1 MMSMRSNNGVRMS
14 EGGGITEMKPMEAV
28 ATATPPT
35 TDVFLP
41 ILEEMERGMFDATR
55 SSSSSSLLSST
66 RRPKNR
72 PQSVPGATGKA
83 TALKQMLELDTT
95 STVATQTSILAGEES
110 GQHQQ
115 PKSLSMNN
123 PFNNKKQNN
132 FLVFP
137 APKQQQT
144 LQKPQ
149 QQQELGQDEN
159 KKKRG
164 RPRKD
169 PTSTLK
175 DEEFRDSLEKRRTT
189 LKKIM
194 SGNNKGGALVPSSSA
209 LKKRRG
215 RKKNNGATIH
225 TPHLSGGNLTSADTG
240 AGAATL
246 KVDRQNFSKYYHT
259 ELLKSADEYS
269 LGMKVRFLMCCEEV
283 HYGLSAELD
292 RLPTMVEWAEA
303 CQFGATSSTAEES
316 SFIAEEAFI
325 RPSGSADS
333 FPSQEELDKE
343 ARMFIGARGLGRKGP
358 GRGKGRQRKK
368 PPKLSLDVAKLKLDV
383 MDIFPE
389 IVVENCSASPND
401 TTVYCYGT
409 PKDFVNV
416 MLAARAAKQLMVE
429 SNMRL
434 VISIARR
441 YQNIEGIGISDL
453 VQEGSMG
460 LMRAVE
466 KFDPTK
472 GFKFSTY
479 ASWWIQQAIFRSMA
493 YSSRTIR
500 LPVHIHNLLSRI
512 RRVKADLQLHF
523 GRPPTGAEIAK
534 ELDMTPE
541 KLAKML
547 RLTRKSISMD
557 MPKYQNNPKD
567 AGQSSEE
574 NIGDMIDSTSHALA
588 DNNSPELSVNNVL
601 FHDDLKDMLQ
611 VLGDDERIVICLR
624 YGLGDGLTR
633 TVTSVAE
640 QLRATKSWV
649 RSQECRALRKLRRPW
664 YEKRLKEHQDSL
676 TNSSN

>member
-1 MMSMRSNNGVRMS
+1 MSLQFIATDHPNKASPPNNGTACRCKENSHIALRRPNQSSNKWRRTCYDHRYRPSITTLLILAVYSSYCLSFTRSYAIRANHQQPQRWNKYSSSTPRGVNSRMMSMRSNNGVRTS
-14 EGGGITEMKPMEAV
+14 EGGGITEMKPMETI
-28 ATATPPT
+28 ATATSPT
-35 TDVFLP
+35 TDIFLP

-55 SSSSSSLLSST
+55 SSSSSLLSST

-83 TALKQMLELDTT
+83 TALKQMLELETT
-95 STVATQTSILAGEES
+95 ATVATQTSILAGEER
-110 GQHQQ
+110 GPLQQ
-115 PKSLSMNN
+115 PTSLSMNN

-137 APKQQQT
+137 ASKQQQT
-144 LQKPQ
+144 LQQ
-149 QQQELGQDEN
+149 QEQQQELGQDES

-169 PTSTLK
+169 PTSTMN
-175 DEEFRDSLEKRRTT
+175 DQEIRDSLEKRRTT
-189 LKKIM
+189 LKKII
-194 SGNNKGGALVPSSSA
+194 SGNNNNKGALGSSSSA

-215 RKKNNGATIH
+215 RKKNNGVTIK
-225 TPHLSGGNLTSADTG
+225 TPTLSGGNLTSADTG

-303 CQFGATSSTAEES
+303 CQFGATSSTTEES
-316 SFIAEEAFI
+316 SFIEEEPFI

-343 ARMFIGARGLGRKGP
+343 ARMFIGAKGLGRKGP

-383 MDIFPE
+383 MDIFPD
-389 IVVENCSASPND
+389 IVVDCSTSPHD
-401 TTVYCYGT
+401 STMFCYGT

-479 ASWWIQQAIFRSMA
+479 ASW
-493 YSSRTIR
+493 
-500 LPVHIHNLLSRI
+500 
-512 RRVKADLQLHF
+512 
-523 GRPPTGAEIAK
+523 
-534 ELDMTPE
+534 
-541 KLAKML
+541 
-547 RLTRKSISMD
+547 
-557 MPKYQNNPKD
+557 
-567 AGQSSEE
+567 
-574 NIGDMIDSTSHALA
+574 
-588 DNNSPELSVNNVL
+588 
-601 FHDDLKDMLQ
+601 
-611 VLGDDERIVICLR
+611 
-624 YGLGDGLTR
+624 
-633 TVTSVAE
+633 
-640 QLRATKSWV
+640 
-649 RSQECRALRKLRRPW
+649 
-664 YEKRLKEHQDSL
+664 
-676 TNSSN
+676 